1 MVQGWRRGGDK
12 APAVH
17 DDHVVP
23 DEPEDVFQPGLQGRQ
38 PQLLGLEAVRPDVA
52 HCWLVT
58 SKVVLLKQ

>member
-1 MVQGWRRGGDK
+1 MVQGWGGGGDK

-23 DEPEDVFQPGLQGRQ
+23 DESEDVFQPGLQGRQ

-52 HCWLVT
+52 HCRL
-58 SKVVLLKQ
+58 